1 VGPAIADTERRGTDR
16 RRRRR
21 FVVRERRSGFDRRG
35 PSSSVVGAAFDR
47 MLRAMADNDRILLL
61 VLAHLA
67 VLNVLD
73 LVFTRRALGLGAVE
87 ANPIMAVLFAS
98 GPVVAALMKLEMVV
112 IGGFVLW
119 KLRRY
124 RRALEFATFATA
136 GYAVLFGYHL
146 FLVAR
151 FG

>member
-1 VGPAIADTERRGTDR
+1 MASANTDMERRAAER

-35 PSSSVVGAAFDR
+35 PGSSAIGGAFDR

-73 LVFTRRALGLGAVE
+73 LLFTRRALGLGAVE
-87 ANPIMAVLFAS
+87 ANPIMAVLFAA
-98 GPVVAALMKLEMVV
+98 GPAVAALMKLEMVI

-124 RRALEFATFATA
+124 RRALQFATFATA
-136 GYAVLFGYHL
+136 GYAALFGYHL